1 MIRASEVAIDSMV
14 IGKVKVISSEGRN
27 VKGQIQKSAKVV
39 IKGSHIAN
47 VPNFTIKEHNI
58 MKSKS
63 PSEFVI
69 DSGRVMSQQNFGDT
83 HLLHTKK
90 M

>member
-1 MIRASEVAIDSMV
+1 MTQKRGDDQVIRASEVASEPAPN
-14 IGKVKVISSEGRN
+14 GKVKVISSEGRN
-27 VKGQIQKSAKVV
+27 VKAQIQKSAKVV

-63 PSEFVI
+63 PSEFTI
-69 DSGRVMSQQNFGDT
+69 DSGRVMSQ
-83 HLLHTKK
+83 
-90 M
+90 